1 MRLDRLPPPPEVV
14 TRSPQVAVRGEVQA
28 TVPVLPGLSADAPH
42 APRLDARAHIPERPR
57 RAVVICHP
65 HPLYGGSMSS
75 PVPLSLAKVLADKA
89 SETVAWARFDFRG
102 VGASEGVY
110 DDARG
115 EVDDVRAVMAWLRA
129 QAPGVPLSLCGHSFG
144 SFVSLVAAAR
154 DGHVDRLLLL
164 APSTRF
170 FAFARVVARGP
181 SPELP
186 PHRSAESLPVTTST
200 TIFLGDHDEF
210 CDVDEGRALA
220 EEIGADFR
228 VFEGFDHH
236 FLKSRR
242 AVAEAALPIIAPE
255 A

>member
-14 TRSPQVAVRGEVQA
+14 TRSPHVAVRGEVQV
-28 TVPVLPGLSADAPH
+28 TVPGLPGLPAG

-65 HPLYGGSMSS
+65 HPLYGGSMNS
-75 PVPLSLAKVLADKA
+75 PVPLSVAKVLTDKA

-102 VGASEGVY
+102 VGASEGIY

-129 QAPGVPLSLCGHSFG
+129 QAPGVPLSVCGHSFG

-170 FAFARVVARGP
+170 FAFRERVLESPP
-181 SPELP
+181 S
-186 PHRSAESLPVTTST
+186 HSKT